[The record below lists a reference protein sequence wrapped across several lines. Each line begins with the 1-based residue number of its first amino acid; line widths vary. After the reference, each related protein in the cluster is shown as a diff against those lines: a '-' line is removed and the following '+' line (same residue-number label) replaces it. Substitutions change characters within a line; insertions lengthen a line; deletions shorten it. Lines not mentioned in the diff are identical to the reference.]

1 MFSLSI
7 PADTVFG
14 QGNRGRLQKHVL
26 LLTNIHTLPGNFIL
40 HSKCYHMY
48 FVHILITEQYKNEI
62 FILTPPVSEILKL
75 HQYIG
80 KQKTHFAH
88 NLPGQL

>member
-7 PADTVFG
+7 PTDTVFG
-14 QGNRGRLQKHVL
+14 RGNRGRLQKKTTPQHVL
-26 LLTNIHTLPGNFIL
+26 LVTNIHTLPGNFIL

-48 FVHILITEQYKNEI
+48 LVHILITEQYKNEI

-75 HQYIG
+75 HQ
-80 KQKTHFAH
+80 
-88 NLPGQL
+88 

>member
-14 QGNRGRLQKHVL
+14 RGNRGRLQKNNATTCFIADKHSHSACEFHPAFKMLLHVL
-26 LLTNIHTLPGNFIL
+26 SPF
-40 HSKCYHMY
+40 
-48 FVHILITEQYKNEI
+48 LITEQYKNEM

-75 HQYIG
+75 HQ
-80 KQKTHFAH
+80 
-88 NLPGQL
+88 